1 MVMDAEGLL
10 RVKPEQLAEGLLARW
25 RVLDDQLPGVIRN
38 LEAEEDSLSPKVE
51 KAVENHRLANESV
64 SSLKMERNESQERAR
79 ALITRVREY
88 GDSLSE
94 SGGMVNLDPDWKKE
108 KLLEE
113 LEGIESQIETSALD
127 HKSEGKLISRRKK
140 LIEENEKWLKE
151 RKDANPEMAEYVE
164 ARRGM
169 VANFRTSEG
178 AHSKMLEA
186 VKKAQPLYEKKA
198 SLQEEIR
205 DVRRQLDRAK
215 ELLSQSSRAIEHWE
229 RRLKEGFGDIGSG
242 HDDLLAD
249 MHRVMSGGASSFSK
263 KGKKKGKEGGEEE

>member
-38 LEAEEDSLSPKVE
+38 LEAEEDALSPKVE

-113 LEGIESQIETSALD
+113 LEGIES
-127 HKSEGKLISRRKK
+127 
-140 LIEENEKWLKE
+140 
-151 RKDANPEMAEYVE
+151 
-164 ARRGM
+164 
-169 VANFRTSEG
+169 
-178 AHSKMLEA
+178 
-186 VKKAQPLYEKKA
+186 
-198 SLQEEIR
+198 
-205 DVRRQLDRAK
+205 
-215 ELLSQSSRAIEHWE
+215 
-229 RRLKEGFGDIGSG
+229 
-242 HDDLLAD
+242 
-249 MHRVMSGGASSFSK
+249 
-263 KGKKKGKEGGEEE
+263 